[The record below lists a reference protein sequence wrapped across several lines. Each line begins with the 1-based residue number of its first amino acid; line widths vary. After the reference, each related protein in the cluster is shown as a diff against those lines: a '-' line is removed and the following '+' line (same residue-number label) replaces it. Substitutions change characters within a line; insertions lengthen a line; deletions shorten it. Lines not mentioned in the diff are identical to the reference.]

1 MDFLDG
7 ENTVE
12 KMLIKHGV
20 KDKRPASGTL
30 ELTPLCN
37 MNCDMCYV
45 HLSNEEMNKQGKIL
59 DIDKWLDLVDQLEK
73 AGVLFIMLTGG
84 EPLLF
89 PGFKELYLKLKRMGM
104 VITVNTNGALI
115 DEKWAA
121 FFGENKPRRINITL
135 YGNDEKTYRD
145 LCHYPGGFEK
155 TVRAIKLLKDHG
167 VKVKMNGSVTKANF
181 DQIDDMYWIAQELD
195 VPLHMD
201 TYMLPGLKDRFK
213 AFEEQSRLS
222 PEGVAQARIKVL
234 KNELGDEVFLN
245 YVDSMLMKVKQ
256 QYNYGCGIEC
266 QAGNSSFMVNW
277 QGLMKPCVSL
287 FTPAVDVFKT
297 GFENAWKQIVTE
309 SKELKINEKCA
320 QCKLRPL
327 CNTCVAT
334 ANWETGSFTEI
345 PEYCCKEAKEMLRLL
360 LLEKNN
366 NQ

>member
-1 MDFLDG
+1 
-7 ENTVE
+7 
-12 KMLIKHGV
+12 
-20 KDKRPASGTL
+20 
-30 ELTPLCN
+30 
-37 MNCDMCYV
+37 
-45 HLSNEEMNKQGKIL
+45 
-59 DIDKWLDLVDQLEK
+59 
-73 AGVLFIMLTGG
+73 
-84 EPLLF
+84 
-89 PGFKELYLKLKRMGM
+89 MGM
-104 VITVNTNGALI
+104 VITVNTNGTLI

-181 DQIDDMYWIAQELD
+181 DQIDDMYRIAQELD

-222 PEGVAQARIKVL
+222 PEDVAQARIKVL

-360 LLEKNN
+360 SLEKNN

>member
-1 MDFLDG
+1 
-7 ENTVE
+7 
-12 KMLIKHGV
+12 
-20 KDKRPASGTL
+20 
-30 ELTPLCN
+30 
-37 MNCDMCYV
+37 
-45 HLSNEEMNKQGKIL
+45 
-59 DIDKWLDLVDQLEK
+59 
-73 AGVLFIMLTGG
+73 
-84 EPLLF
+84 
-89 PGFKELYLKLKRMGM
+89 
-104 VITVNTNGALI
+104 
-115 DEKWAA
+115 
-121 FFGENKPRRINITL
+121 
-135 YGNDEKTYRD
+135 
-145 LCHYPGGFEK
+145 
-155 TVRAIKLLKDHG
+155 
-167 VKVKMNGSVTKANF
+167 
-181 DQIDDMYWIAQELD
+181 
-195 VPLHMD
+195 
-201 TYMLPGLKDRFK
+201 MLPGLKDRFK

-222 PEGVAQARIKVL
+222 PENVAQARIKVL

-266 QAGNSSFMVNW
+266 QAGNSSFMINW

>member
-7 ENTVE
+7 ENTIE

-20 KDKRPASGTL
+20 KDKRPVSGTL

-45 HLSNEEMNKQGKIL
+45 HLSNEAMNKLGKMLSIEM
-59 DIDKWLDLVDQLEK
+59 WLDLAKQLER
-73 AGVLFIMLTGG
+73 AGVLFITLTGG

-104 VITVNTNGALI
+104 VITINTNGTLI

-121 FFGENKPRRINITL
+121 FFERNKPRRINITL

-155 TVRAIKLLKDHG
+155 TIRAIKLLKDHDI
-167 VKVKMNGSVTKANF
+167 KVKMNGSVTKANF
-181 DQIDDMYWIAQELD
+181 DQIDDMYQIARELD

-213 AFEEQSRLS
+213 VFEKQSRLN
-222 PEGVAQARIKVL
+222 PEDGAKARIKVL
-234 KNELGDEVFLN
+234 KNELGNEKFLS
-245 YVDSMLMKVKQ
+245 YVDSMLIRVEQ
-256 QYNYGCGIEC
+256 QNNYGCGIDC
-266 QAGNSSFMVNW
+266 QAGNSSFMINW

-287 FTPAVDVFKT
+287 FTPAVDVCKA
-297 GFENAWKQIVTE
+297 GFDNAWKQIITK
-309 SKELKINEKCA
+309 SKALKINGKCA

-334 ANWETGSFTEI
+334 ASWETGDFAEV

-360 LLEKNN
+360 LLEKNCN
-366 NQ
+366 H